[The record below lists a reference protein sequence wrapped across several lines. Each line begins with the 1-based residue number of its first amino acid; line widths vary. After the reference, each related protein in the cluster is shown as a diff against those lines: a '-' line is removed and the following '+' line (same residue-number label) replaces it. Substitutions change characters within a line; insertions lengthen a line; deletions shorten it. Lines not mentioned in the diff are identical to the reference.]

1 MAVEVR
7 DARERSRYEAVVD
20 GDVAGFADYRE
31 TDDRVVFLHV
41 EVAPERQGN
50 GIATTLVREAMDD
63 VIDRGKTITPRCPF
77 AVAFVQRFPEYQ
89 QYTG

>member
-1 MAVEVR
+1 MAVVVR

-31 TDDRVVFLHV
+31 VADRVVFLHV
-41 EVAPERQGN
+41 EVSPERQGN

-63 VIDRGKTITPRCPF
+63 VIGRGKTITPRCPF
-77 AVAFVQRFPEYQ
+77 AVAFVESHPEYQ
-89 QYTG
+89 QHTG